1 MRLSGVYS
9 SAPAMGDN
17 VLTTPLKSVLGGS
30 SMEIKSELVTT
41 KVGDGTSM
49 RMYVARPAG
58 AAAARGL
65 LVMQEAFGVNA
76 HIRDVTE
83 RFAREGFLAVAPEL
97 YHRTGA
103 GFEGRYD
110 DFGSAEVHLKGLRD
124 PNLEA
129 DFRAAYDWL
138 RANGLASSC
147 PIAAIGFCMGGRA
160 AVLAGITLPLECA
173 VSFYG
178 GGIAPNPRTPG
189 FLNRISDLRS
199 PVLLF
204 WGGRDQHIPA
214 DQRGAVT
221 DALKAARK
229 NYVNVE
235 FSEADHGFFCD
246 ARPSYNPVA
255 AAQAWPLTLAF
266 LNTYT
271 ASREQSA
278 SARL

>member
-1 MRLSGVYS
+1 
-9 SAPAMGDN
+9 
-17 VLTTPLKSVLGGS
+17 
-30 SMEIKSELVTT
+30 MEIKSEFVTT
-41 KVGDGTSM
+41 KVSDGTSM
-49 RMYVARPAG
+49 RLFVARPAG
-58 AAAARGL
+58 AAPGRGL

-76 HIRDVTE
+76 HIRDVAE
-83 RFAREGFLAVAPEL
+83 RFAREGFVAVAPEL

-110 DFGSAEVHLKGLRD
+110 DFPSAMTHLKELRD

-138 RANGLASSC
+138 RANGVAAGSL
-147 PIAAIGFCMGGRA
+147 IAAVGFCMGGRA

-178 GGIAPNPRTPG
+178 GGIAPSPMNPG
-189 FLNRISDLRS
+189 FLGRVKDLKA

-204 WGGRDQHIPA
+204 WGGRDQHITPE
-214 DQRGAVT
+214 QRSAVA
-221 DALKAARK
+221 DALKAAGK
-229 NYVNVE
+229 SYVNVE
-235 FSEADHGFFCD
+235 FSEGDHGFFCD
-246 ARPSYNPVA
+246 ARPCYNPLA

-271 ASREQSA
+271 EAREQRA
-278 SARL
+278 SARS

>member
-1 MRLSGVYS
+1 
-9 SAPAMGDN
+9 
-17 VLTTPLKSVLGGS
+17 
-30 SMEIKSELVTT
+30 MEIKSEFVTT
-41 KVGDGTSM
+41 KVSDGTSM
-49 RMYVARPAG
+49 RLYVARPAE

-76 HIRDVTE
+76 HIREVTD

-110 DFGSAEVHLKGLRD
+110 DFPSAMAHLKELRN
-124 PNLEA
+124 PNMEA

-138 RANGLASSC
+138 SASGLAGGS
-147 PIAAIGFCMGGRA
+147 PVAAVGFCMGGRA
-160 AVLAGITLPLECA
+160 AVLAAITLPLECG

-178 GGIAPNPRTPG
+178 GGIAPNPMGPG
-189 FLNRISDLRS
+189 FLDRLKDLRA

-204 WGGRDQHIPA
+204 WGGRDQHIPQ
-214 DQRGAVT
+214 DQRSAVT
-221 DALKAARK
+221 EALKAAGK
-229 NYVNVE
+229 SYVNVE
-235 FSEADHGFFCD
+235 FSEGDHGFFCD

-255 AAQAWPLTLAF
+255 AAQAWPLTVAF

-271 ASREQSA
+271 AAREQHA
-278 SARL
+278 TARS

>member
-1 MRLSGVYS
+1 
-9 SAPAMGDN
+9 
-17 VLTTPLKSVLGGS
+17 
-30 SMEIKSELVTT
+30 MEIKGEFVTT
-41 KVGDGTSM
+41 KVSDGTSM
-49 RMYVARPAG
+49 RLYAARPAG

-76 HIRDVTE
+76 HIRDITE

-110 DFGSAEVHLKGLRD
+110 DFASVMPHLGGLRD
-124 PNLEA
+124 PDMEA
-129 DFRAAYDWL
+129 DFHAAHDWL
-138 RANGLASSC
+138 RANGLAAGS
-147 PIAAIGFCMGGRA
+147 PIAAVGFCMGGRA

-178 GGIAPNPRTPG
+178 GGIAPNPRGPG
-189 FLNRISDLRS
+189 FLDRIKDLKA

-204 WGGRDQHIPA
+204 WGGKDQHIPS
-214 DQRGAVT
+214 DQMRAVV
-221 DALKAARK
+221 DALTTAGKS
-229 NYVNVE
+229 YVNVK
-235 FSEADHGFFCD
+235 FSDADHGFFCD

-271 ASREQSA
+271 AAREQRA
-278 SARL
+278 SARS

>member
-1 MRLSGVYS
+1 
-9 SAPAMGDN
+9 
-17 VLTTPLKSVLGGS
+17 
-30 SMEIKSELVTT
+30 MEIHSEFITT
-41 KVGDGTSM
+41 KVSDGASM
-49 RMYVARPAG
+49 RLYVARPAG

-65 LVMQEAFGVNA
+65 LVMQEAFGINA
-76 HIRDVTE
+76 HIRDVTD
-83 RFAREGFLAVAPEL
+83 RFAREGFLAAAPEL
-97 YHRTGA
+97 FHRTGA

-110 DFGSAEVHLKGLRD
+110 DFPSAMVHLKELRD
-124 PNLEA
+124 PSLEA

-138 RANGLASSC
+138 RANGIAAGS
-147 PIAAIGFCMGGRA
+147 PIAAAGFCMGGRA
-160 AVLAGITLPLECA
+160 VFLAAITLPLECA

-178 GGIAPNPRTPG
+178 GGIAPNPTNPG
-189 FLNRISDLRS
+189 LLNRVKDLKA

-204 WGGRDQHIPA
+204 WGGRDQHITV
-214 DQRGAVT
+214 DQRRAVA
-221 DALKAARK
+221 DALRNAGK

-271 ASREQSA
+271 AAREQRA
-278 SARL
+278 SARS

>member
-1 MRLSGVYS
+1 
-9 SAPAMGDN
+9 
-17 VLTTPLKSVLGGS
+17 
-30 SMEIKSELVTT
+30 MEIKSEFVTT
-41 KVGDGTSM
+41 KVSDGTSM
-49 RMYVARPAG
+49 RLYVARPAG

-65 LVMQEAFGVNA
+65 LVMQEAFGINV
-76 HIRDVTE
+76 HIRDITE

-97 YHRTGA
+97 FHRTGA

-110 DFGSAEVHLKGLRD
+110 DFGSARAHVQELRD

-138 RANGLASSC
+138 RANGASAGS
-147 PIAAIGFCMGGRA
+147 PIAAVGFCMGGRA
-160 AVLAGITLPLECA
+160 AVLAAITLPLECA

-178 GGIAPNPRTPG
+178 GGIAPNPMNPG
-189 FLNRISDLRS
+189 FLNRIKDLKA

-204 WGGRDQHIPA
+204 WGGLDQHITPDMRNA
-214 DQRGAVT
+214 AV
-221 DALKAARK
+221 DALRTASKS
-229 NYVNVE
+229 YVNVE

-246 ARPSYNPVA
+246 ARPSYNPVS

-271 ASREQSA
+271 AAQEQRA
-278 SARL
+278 SARS

>member
-1 MRLSGVYS
+1 
-9 SAPAMGDN
+9 
-17 VLTTPLKSVLGGS
+17 
-30 SMEIKSELVTT
+30 MEIHTEFVT
-41 KVGDGTSM
+41 VNVADGTSM
-49 RMYVARPAG
+49 RLYVARPTG
-58 AAAARGL
+58 ARPARGL
-65 LVMQEAFGVNA
+65 LVMQEAFGINA

-97 YHRTGA
+97 FHRSGA

-110 DFGSAEVHLKGLRD
+110 DFPSAMAHMKELRD
-124 PNLEA
+124 PAMEA

-138 RANGLASSC
+138 RGNGIAGSS

-160 AVLAGITLPLECA
+160 AVLASTTLPLECA

-178 GGIAPNPRTPG
+178 GGIAPNPMNPG
-189 FLNRISDLRS
+189 LLGRVKDVKA

-204 WGGRDQHIPA
+204 WGGRDGHITP
-214 DQRGAVT
+214 DQTRAV
-221 DALKAARK
+221 AEAFKAAGK

-235 FSEADHGFFCD
+235 FSDADHGFFCD

-266 LNTYT
+266 LNSYT
-271 ASREQSA
+271 SAKEARA
-278 SARL
+278 SARS

>member
-1 MRLSGVYS
+1 M
-9 SAPAMGDN
+9 D
-17 VLTTPLKSVLGGS
+17 
-30 SMEIKSELVTT
+30 IKSEFVTT

-49 RMYVARPAG
+49 RLYVARPSS
-58 AAAARGL
+58 AAPQRGL

-76 HIRDVTE
+76 HIRDITE

-97 YHRTGA
+97 FHRTGT

-110 DFGSAEVHLKGLRD
+110 DFPSAQVHLKELRD
-124 PNLEA
+124 PQMEA

-138 RANGLASSC
+138 RANGAAAGS
-147 PIAAIGFCMGGRA
+147 PIAAVGFCMGGRA
-160 AVLAGITLPLECA
+160 AVLASLTLPLECA

-178 GGIAPNPRTPG
+178 GGIAPNPMNPG
-189 FLNRISDLRS
+189 LLGRINDLKN

-204 WGGRDQHIPA
+204 WGGKDHHITVEH
-214 DQRGAVT
+214 RRAVA
-221 DALKAARK
+221 DALTAAGK

-255 AAQAWPLTLAF
+255 ASQAWPLTLVF

-271 ASREQSA
+271 AGREQRA
-278 SARL
+278 TA